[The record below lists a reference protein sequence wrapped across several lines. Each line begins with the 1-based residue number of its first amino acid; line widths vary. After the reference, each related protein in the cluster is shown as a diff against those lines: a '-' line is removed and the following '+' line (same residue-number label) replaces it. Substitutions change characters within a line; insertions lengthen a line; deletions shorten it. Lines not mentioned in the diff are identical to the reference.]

1 MNLHIFQNYQLSLQ
15 RMVMKDT
22 IGIKKSFL
30 LALRI
35 TVKITMSANHCPPH
49 GEAEVGHVILI
60 QAQEQI
66 NEF

>member
-1 MNLHIFQNYQLSLQ
+1 
-15 RMVMKDT
+15 MKDT